1 MLVWT
6 ILLAL
11 VFSVGLIAGQR
22 MIRRD
27 RVKPLVSVSHHEAD
41 EPTREPTTSDES
53 ASEQFFSF
61 YDRLSDGTASSDSA
75 GDNADNAA
83 ETSNGEPDSEPE
95 APAKY
100 ALQVGAH
107 PKMEGAKTQVVK
119 LEARGLDPYVV
130 TVQRD
135 DGETYYRVRIGK
147 FSTMKEVETFKSEIA
162 RTRGVDAMITPL

>member
-53 ASEQFFSF
+53 VSEQFFSF
-61 YDRLSDGTASSDSA
+61 YDRLSDGTASSETTV
-75 GDNADNAA
+75 DNAGSADAA
-83 ETSNGEPDSEPE
+83 SNGESNSEPE

-107 PKMEGAKTQVVK
+107 PDMAGAKKQVRK

-135 DGETYYRVRIGK
+135 DGDTYYRVRIGK